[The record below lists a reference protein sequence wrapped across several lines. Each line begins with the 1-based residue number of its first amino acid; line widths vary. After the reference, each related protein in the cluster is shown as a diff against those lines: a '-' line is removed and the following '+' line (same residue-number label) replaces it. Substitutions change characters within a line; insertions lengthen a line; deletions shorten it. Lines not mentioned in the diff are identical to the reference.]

1 MSRLFAGF
9 GLVIGLIVT
18 GCESNSP
25 PAVKSTTP
33 DQAANPESVRGTTKS
48 PAPTVTLDIKNWD
61 ETLELVAQHKG
72 KVVMLDV
79 WSTSCTPCMDEF
91 PHLVE
96 LHKKHGEKLVCMSAS
111 CDYVGIKSKPPESYR
126 DGVLEFL
133 TKQNATFQNV
143 LLNVDADTLFA
154 KIDLASIPAVYVFGT
169 NGKVAKRFDND
180 NAKAGEE
187 FTYTK
192 DVVPFVEKLLEGKKN
207 EELRTEN
214 GSGLLFSFLILRSSF
229 FIPHFLHPSW
239 LTHRSLISAAR
250 ALRAST
256 QRADRTGDPP
266 SPVALPERAR
276 SSARRQ
282 AVS

>member
-1 MSRLFAGF
+1 MLLLSL
-9 GLVIGLIVT
+9 LVGALTFV
-18 GCESNSP
+18 GCESKPAPSTPTPAP
-25 PAVKSTTP
+25 PATP
-33 DQAANPESVRGTTKS
+33 AVDASPDKPETKS
-48 PAPTVTLDIKNWD
+48 EPSAPTVTLDIKNWD

-169 NGKVAKRFDND
+169 DGKVAKRFDND

-192 DVVPFVEKLLEGKKN
+192 DVVPFVEKLLEGTKN
-207 EELRTEN
+207 EERGTEN
-214 GSGLLFSFLILRSSF
+214 
-229 FIPHFLHPSW
+229 
-239 LTHRSLISAAR
+239 
-250 ALRAST
+250 
-256 QRADRTGDPP
+256 
-266 SPVALPERAR
+266 
-276 SSARRQ
+276 
-282 AVS
+282 